1 MKQNILFYWL
11 EDNERLDYSKCN
23 EVFEFCNKNG
33 YVAKWQ
39 KSKLKDE
46 WTGNPVK
53 GCWSIGVFELDNY
66 LENVENIINFGLQ
79 YFCNPPTKITKSRND
94 VQLRDILKN
103 RFIRRLKDIDN
114 ELKNENKRKNKR
126 NLKFIIDDVMK
137 DEDFAE
143 LEDLYKYKLNP
154 KEIFD
159 IEKTVYGYIRKYPYL
174 KEHFNLNDKPLEIV
188 LE

>member
-53 GCWSIGVFELDNY
+53 GCWSIGIFELDNY

-103 RFIRRLKDIDN
+103 RFIGRLKDIDN
-114 ELKNENKRKNKR
+114 AVIDFNSYKQVNSNYGDKKYVLTQISQGNVSEMRK
-126 NLKFIIDDVMK
+126 IS
-137 DEDFAE
+137 DFYYNSNGIYRRAC
-143 LEDLYKYKLNP
+143 
-154 KEIFD
+154 
-159 IEKTVYGYIRKYPYL
+159 
-174 KEHFNLNDKPLEIV
+174 
-188 LE
+188 